1 MDNDEQLD
9 NIKPETSFE
18 VQLYIYDLSRG
29 LAQTLLSQL
38 LGKNIPAIYHTSI
51 VAYGREYFYGG
62 LGIESCDP
70 GATVLGEPQQIVQLG
85 VTEIPYQLFLEYIFG
100 LGSST
105 YANGTYDLF
114 HHNCNNFTNEL
125 ANFLFGK
132 GIPEEIIKLPHEIL
146 DTPLGKT
153 LAGFLNSFNI
163 RPPGQGA
170 QLSGAPQSQ
179 SSYQRREMAES
190 NTAANNTESSGNA
203 DEETYVPSAS
213 KRKVYKYSDTPITY
227 KDVDANETVKKLTDL
242 VNDKLTAEEQLLL
255 KEWSDFITQDN
266 GGWSLG
272 DEHIV
277 LFRKILENEKN
288 QFNDESAGLIMKVL
302 QTSALRD
309 GFVLLLHQDRKDHR
323 LMSYLN
329 KIEQVELN
337 QQEEICKFAINLCG
351 LPSSF
356 DWLMYISEWFEDDG
370 QSSSNCRVTI
380 RIAVHC
386 LLHEKL
392 KSINQ
397 HGLNLIWNIA
407 LREVFDDT
415 AIELSTALLQY
426 LHSDLSEE
434 NVHLA
439 LTALSRFLA
448 ISANDIAMLAKMIG
462 PNIDKFKGVSER
474 NDKLIQEVT
483 LKIGGSTASSI

>member
-1 MDNDEQLD
+1 MADDNEQSD
-9 NIKPETSFE
+9 DFKAETSFE

-29 LAQTLLSQL
+29 LAQSLLSQL

-62 LGIESCDP
+62 MGIESCDP
-70 GATVLGEPQQIVQLG
+70 GCTVLGEPQSIIQLG

-105 YANGTYDLF
+105 YATGTYDLF

-125 ANFLFGK
+125 SNFLFGK
-132 GIPEEIIKLPHEIL
+132 SIPDEIL
-146 DTPLGKT
+146 NLPKEVLETPLGKT
-153 LAGFLNSFNI
+153 IASFLGGLNI

-179 SSYQRREMAES
+179 QLNQRREMAEG
-190 NTAANNTESSGNA
+190 NSSNA
-203 DEETYVPSAS
+203 DANVDEENYTPIAS
-213 KRKVYKYSDTPITY
+213 KRKVYKYPDTPITY
-227 KDVDANETVKKLTDL
+227 KDVDVNESTKKLTEM
-242 VNDKLTAEEQLLL
+242 VNDKLMPDEQAYLR
-255 KEWSDFITQDN
+255 EWTDFLTQDN

-272 DEHIV
+272 DEHII
-277 LFRKILENEKN
+277 LIRKILDNEKD
-288 QFNDESAGLIMKVL
+288 QFKDDAINLAL
-302 QTSALRD
+302 QILQASALRD

-329 KIEQVELN
+329 KIESLELSH
-337 QQEEICKFAINLCG
+337 QENICKFAINLCG

-397 HGLNLIWNIA
+397 HGLSLIWNIA
-407 LREVFDDT
+407 LRDVFDDT

-426 LHSDLSEE
+426 LHGELSEE
-434 NVHLA
+434 NVNLA
-439 LTALSRFLA
+439 LTALSRFML
-448 ISANDIAMLAKMIG
+448 ISGSDIAMLAKMLA

-474 NDKLIQEVT
+474 NDKLIEEVT
-483 LKIGGSTASSI
+483 LRIGGLSASSI